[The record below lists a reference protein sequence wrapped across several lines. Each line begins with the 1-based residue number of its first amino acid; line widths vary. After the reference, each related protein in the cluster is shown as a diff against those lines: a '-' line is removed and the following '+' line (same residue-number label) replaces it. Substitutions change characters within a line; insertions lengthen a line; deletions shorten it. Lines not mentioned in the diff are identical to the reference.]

1 MQLNKVQNEFLGCTT
16 AIAIENQEQFLK
28 FREWMAIQNLFLQDG
43 TPVTQLNVDTS
54 KRVAFYRD
62 DLGMFVGYDHPANIL
77 MNYSIKEFKEAFP
90 DAEDYEQRS
99 LFGNDDSPGIKPPEE
114 DLIIDPMEDAIEVEN
129 REVQDELSLAETLN
143 KLEIGSIT
151 PATITGNVI
160 EFKNTV
166 INAINQYKNIVV
178 TQENFQELTDTRADL
193 NNKKNVITEN
203 RKNIKKKALEEVD
216 KVYDAMTDIIKAIDD
231 VVGPLDSEIKG
242 FEAKEKEALKN
253 KIMEN
258 TINPM
263 LNMLV
268 DKKMIDEDIKALFVF
283 NKSWT
288 NASAFTKT
296 GNLTKKTENE
306 INGELE
312 RLVKLYQ
319 QKVNDIETIKSTVV
333 QLASAHELDAQLN
346 ADTYIELYKK
356 GASMPG
362 VQERINSDIRT
373 IKDAIQKEAQKAQNM
388 VSQQQ
393 TSKQEQEIKCSENIP
408 ATPINQSNTTI
419 LSDEKTGEVLA
430 KGNDH
435 QILASVVSTPD
446 KYNNRTFEYT
456 YSFSGSF
463 GTIKTFSNI
472 LKLLSMMFKDF
483 KYERK

>member
-77 MNYSIKEFKEAFP
+77 MNYSIKEFKEVFP
-90 DAEDYEQRS
+90 DVENYEQRS

-151 PATITGNVI
+151 PATITGNI
-160 EFKNTV
+160 IQCKDTV
-166 INAINQYKNIVV
+166 INAINKYKNIVV
-178 TQENFQELTDTRADL
+178 TQENFKELTDTRADL

-268 DKKMIDEDIKALFVF
+268 DKKMIDEDIKALFEF

-296 GNLTKKTENE
+296 GNLTKKTESE
-306 INGELE
+306 INAELE
-312 RLVKLYQ
+312 RLVNLYQ

-356 GASMPG
+356 GASMPE

-388 VSQQQ
+388 VSQ
-393 TSKQEQEIKCSENIP
+393 EQEIKCSENIH

>member
-178 TQENFQELTDTRADL
+178 TQENFKELTDTRADL

-268 DKKMIDEDIKALFVF
+268 DKKMIDEDIKALFEF

-288 NASAFTKT
+288 NASTFTKT

-306 INGELE
+306 INAELE
-312 RLVKLYQ
+312 RLVNLYQ

-356 GASMPG
+356 GASMPE

-388 VSQQQ
+388 VSQ
-393 TSKQEQEIKCSENIP
+393 EQEIKCSENIP
-408 ATPINQSNTTI
+408 TTPINQSNTTI

>member
-1 MQLNKVQNEFLGCTT
+1 MEMTKAQNEFLGAVS
-16 AIAIENQEQFLK
+16 AIVVENQAQFEKLK
-28 FREWMAIQNLFLQDG
+28 EWLAIKNKFLSDG
-43 TPVTQLNVDTS
+43 TPVTQLNVQIKTPL
-54 KRVAFYRD
+54 AFYIDMLGNYVLYDSVETVERNYTLRSFD
-62 DLGMFVGYDHPANIL
+62 D
-77 MNYSIKEFKEAFP
+77 AFI
-90 DAEDYEQRS
+90 EQRT
-99 LFGNDDSPGIKPPEE
+99 LFGGDDAPGIRPPEE

-129 REVQDELSLAETLN
+129 REVQDKLSLAETLN

-151 PATITGNVI
+151 PATITGNI
-160 EFKNTV
+160 IQFKDTV
-166 INAINQYKNIVV
+166 INAINKYKNIVV
-178 TQENFQELTDTRADL
+178 TKDNFKELTETRADL
-193 NNKKNVITEN
+193 NNKKKVITEN

-268 DKKMIDEDIKALFVF
+268 DKKMIDEDIKALFEF

-288 NASAFTKT
+288 NASTFTKT

-306 INGELE
+306 INAELE
-312 RLVKLYQ
+312 RLVNLYQ

-356 GASMPG
+356 GASMPE

-388 VSQQQ
+388 VSQ
-393 TSKQEQEIKCSENIP
+393 EQEIKCSENIP
-408 ATPINQSNTTI
+408 TTPINQSNTTI